1 MSIQV
6 APYHTTSPPERAVAI
21 MMSLGALSAVS
32 YAASSGVKAY
42 REWQASLPEEP
53 PKEEQVKEKVN
64 DESQQKGKEKESDG
78 ARENVFAKW
87 FGVGVGSKYYEGG
100 FEDTM
105 TRSEAALIL
114 GVRESSDP
122 KRIKDAHRK
131 LLILNHPD
139 TGGSTYMAG
148 KINEAKE
155 LLLKGRRS

>member
-1 MSIQV
+1 
-6 APYHTTSPPERAVAI
+6 
-21 MMSLGALSAVS
+21 
-32 YAASSGVKAY
+32 
-42 REWQASLPEEP
+42 
-53 PKEEQVKEKVN
+53 
-64 DESQQKGKEKESDG
+64 
-78 ARENVFAKW
+78 
-87 FGVGVGSKYYEGG
+87 GVGSKYYEGG

-155 LLLKGRRS
+155 LL